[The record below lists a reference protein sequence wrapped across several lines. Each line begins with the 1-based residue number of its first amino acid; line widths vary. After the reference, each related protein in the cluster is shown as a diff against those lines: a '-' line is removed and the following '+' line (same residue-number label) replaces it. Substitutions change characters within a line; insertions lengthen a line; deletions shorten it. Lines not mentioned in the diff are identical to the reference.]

1 MSEQKKTKTQ
11 KPTDVT
17 TQDNHMPSEPVD
29 ITTQDN
35 QLPSEPKTDDPILKP
50 QDNHMP

>member
-1 MSEQKKTKTQ
+1 MSEQQQMKKSG
-11 KPTDVT
+11 DIT

-29 ITTQDN
+29 EISPVIDIQTAEAKD
-35 QLPSEPKTDDPILKP
+35 EPILKP